1 MLRPDS
7 FLSVLVIEYNFC
19 VLSISM
25 CVCMFCVSRHRRVHP
40 RLMWAFSSSSP
51 LIYCGRISQAY
62 PELADTVKLCC
73 RRIPQAYP
81 ELAGTVKLANQLA
94 PRTLSLDLRLELGR
108 VGWHTHPTFMSY
120 GALNSGS
127 QACLANT
134 LTTGA
139 SPQPLHFYMLRCC
152 V

>member
-1 MLRPDS
+1 MPRPNS

-62 PELADTVKLCC
+62 PELV
-73 RRIPQAYP
+73 
-81 ELAGTVKLANQLA
+81 GTVKLANQLA
-94 PRTLSLDLRLELGR
+94 LRTLSLDLRLELGR